1 MAEDELKRRFQR
13 HHFPRYEKQLRQ
25 LVTDGQRP
33 HTLFIGCSDSR
44 VVPYLLMDAGPGEI
58 FMVRN
63 VGNLVPAYFHTDA
76 TDSAAS
82 SAGHST
88 SSRHDQCADHSQFVA
103 HGTAAAVEFAVLVLG
118 VRDIIV
124 CGHSHCGAMRALYQ
138 DPPSEAQHLK
148 AWLALAQGASL
159 PVVQSEEALE
169 RVTQRNIVLQLSR
182 LQEYPMVKSRMES
195 GKLFLHG
202 WYYPIDSG
210 SVRVL
215 DVATGQFD
223 AVGPDASDGSHAF
236 SLQ

>member
-1 MAEDELKRRFQR
+1 MADGDLKRRLKRFQR
-13 HHFPRYEKQLRQ
+13 NHFPRYQKQLKQ

-63 VGNLVPAYFHTDA
+63 VGNLVPDYDGDA
-76 TDSAAS
+76 EATGFD
-82 SAGHST
+82 H
-88 SSRHDQCADHSQFVA
+88 HCADHAPFVA
-103 HGTAAAVEFAVLVLG
+103 HGTAAAVEFAVLVLE

-138 DPPSEAQHLK
+138 DPPAEAKHLR
-148 AWLALAQGASL
+148 AWLALAKEASL
-159 PVVQSEEALE
+159 PVVQSAEALE

-182 LQEYPMVKSRMES
+182 LQEYPMVKSRMEA
-195 GKLFLHG
+195 GTLFLHG
-202 WYYPIDSG
+202 WYYPIESG

-215 DVATGQFD
+215 NVASGQFESIDSSADDVAY
-223 AVGPDASDGSHAF
+223 AF